1 MAIQLLKNE
10 GISFVAAKNFTYAG
24 TQYVMGEEFP
34 QEEARNI
41 ETLVR
46 ARFVLPVL
54 EEGHLKP
61 RHWHTHIRTREEAE
75 EYLNRERVQ
84 LVMPAPYDV
93 HDEAVDLEVVTN
105 PELTPEPE
113 GPGEDALATE
123 PEDEPA
129 PESESAPEPPESL
142 EETYDPSEHNVDAV
156 LEYMDEHPEQRDE
169 VLAMER
175 AGRGR
180 KGLLGDDE

>member
-10 GISFVAAKNFTYAG
+10 GISFIAAKNFTYAG

-61 RHWHTHIRTREEAE
+61 RHWHTLVRTREEAE

-84 LVMPAPYDV
+84 LVMP
-93 HDEAVDLEVVTN
+93 EALRRARRGC
-105 PELTPEPE
+105 
-113 GPGEDALATE
+113 GPGGRDQPRA
-123 PEDEPA
+123 
-129 PESESAPEPPESL
+129 
-142 EETYDPSEHNVDAV
+142 
-156 LEYMDEHPEQRDE
+156 HPG
-169 VLAMER
+169 A
-175 AGRGR
+175 
-180 KGLLGDDE
+180 